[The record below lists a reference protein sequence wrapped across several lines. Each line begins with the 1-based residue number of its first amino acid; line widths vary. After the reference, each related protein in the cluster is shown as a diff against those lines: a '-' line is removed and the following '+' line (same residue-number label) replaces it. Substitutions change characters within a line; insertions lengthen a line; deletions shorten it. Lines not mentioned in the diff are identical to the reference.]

1 MTNGNRAILLT
12 CLLLALVLGIF
23 EGTSLDLR
31 VQDRLYDPVQGW
43 VVDRDAPVP
52 KLIFYDAPKVAIGVL
67 GVVLLICIAVPP
79 SSAKRLPLSRRDA
92 AFILVCIALMV
103 VTAGV
108 LKMTTGV
115 FNPYKIARYGG
126 NQPYRKLFESIPY
139 VAGRERGH
147 GFPAAHCSGAFAL
160 MSLYFVTRRRAAR
173 WFGLALGLATG
184 WAVGLY
190 QMLKGAHYLSHT
202 VVTMILTWILI
213 LVVSRWFGLG
223 VSTPN
228 RVKSGA

>member
-1 MTNGNRAILLT
+1 MTNSNRVILLT
-12 CLLLALVLGIF
+12 GLVLALVLALF

-31 VQDRLYDPVQGW
+31 VQDRFYDPVQGW
-43 VVDRDAPVP
+43 SVDRDAPWQ
-52 KLIFYDAPKVAIGVL
+52 KLIFYDAPKVAVGVL
-67 GVVLLICIAVPP
+67 GVLLLICIAIPP
-79 SSAKRLPLSRRDA
+79 SRRKRLPFSRRDA
-92 AFILVCIALMV
+92 AFVLVCVALTV
-103 VTAGV
+103 ATAGL
-108 LKMTTGV
+108 LKKTSGV

-126 NQPYRKLFESIPY
+126 DQPYRTLFASIPH

-160 MSLYFVTRRRAAR
+160 MSLYFVSRGRAAR
-173 WFGLALGLATG
+173 RLGLALGLSTG

-202 VVTMILTWILI
+202 VVTMILAWMLI

-228 RVKSGA
+228 HIERDA